1 VTGHQVAE
9 AAPRLRRRLAAA
21 VLVLLAA
28 CGKKTETSAVDEAYN
43 SFKYR
48 NFILGQTF
56 PGGRTLDGSIDLD
69 GSRDAGGPSDWI
81 EVAVNGDVLGRSRG
95 VKRVSLQV
103 KFRPGPNKVSFFFS
117 GSRRHWDYDVIARQN
132 TRVEITPK
140 DQGEWNVD
148 SRNDD

>member
-1 VTGHQVAE
+1 V
-9 AAPRLRRRLAAA
+9 RRLGVAA
-21 VLVLLAA
+21 LILLAA
-28 CGKKTETSAVDEAYN
+28 CGKKAETSAVDEAYN

-56 PGGRTLDGSIDLD
+56 GGGRTLDGSIDLD

-81 EVAVNGDVLGRSRG
+81 EIAINGDVLGRNTG

-103 KFRPGPNKVSFFFS
+103 KFKPGPNKVSFFCS

-140 DQGEWNVD
+140 DQGDWNVD
-148 SRNDD
+148 QRYDE